1 MAEGRKLAD
10 EMKKEQGV
18 QAKKMKIGGVETEVT
33 LKSNINQRRGFR
45 ESSNSS
51 INGSLGAVASNR
63 IPYLPFPISA
73 LPEEAAVQILP
84 IQRGKKEKTTIKEQ
98 NSIEANTFDVDG
110 YKKYNYAKLPE
121 GGLAGLKKNFLSSFC
136 DSKVIQSVAKP
147 SRKLSLKVNE
157 ITNTITSRKGSRSS
171 TNSRKGSVELEPNGE
186 NAHPSNLSKNK
197 LRASS
202 VANITGPMKYIA
214 VRGKK
219 NIPPESEMDKVL
231 DLSQP
236 QLKFEHLS
244 TVYFLLRKP
253 KYTAMD
259 KTKGKQLCKF
269 LIEQSEFEQG
279 MSKYRD
285 SVEQAVSQK
294 NGFLV
299 SLVKKNKQHDIAY
312 TFEQC
317 DLSLIYL
324 KAKAKLISLS
334 ALKKI
339 ETDFLNDPDV
349 EEFLSPWLKKEN
361 ANKTE
366 KDKIAK
372 SEKSKPSKSNQYG
385 ILNDTKVAKD
395 ILSSKKADE
404 ILDLIPKEQRNHIVE
419 DDESKLAVHR
429 SPLLATLWHRVIL
442 DEAHRIKSRTTSTCQ
457 AALQLKAQKRWCVSG
472 TPLQNRIGELFSL
485 IRFTQYYPFAHY
497 FCEKKGCGCC
507 VLDWSFGLNFFCNK
521 CNHAKSMHRNYF
533 QKHVTLPL
541 NKYGN
546 NLGAG
551 KKAMKLLQSEVLRK
565 MVLRRTKVN
574 IDQSLPT
581 MPSSFK
587 YFFCPKHIFRF
598 STSCLNSRLK
608 GRRTCI
614 CLH

>member
-84 IQRGKKEKTTIKEQ
+84 IQRVKKEKTTIKEQ

-121 GGLAGLKKNFLSSFC
+121 GGLAGLKENFLSSFC

-157 ITNTITSRKGSRSS
+157 ITNTITSRKGTRSS
-171 TNSRKGSVELEPNGE
+171 TNSRKGSVEIEANGE
-186 NAHPSNLSKNK
+186 NAHPSTDLSKNN

-202 VANITGPMKYIA
+202 VEDITGPMKYIS

-219 NIPPESEMDKVL
+219 NIPSESEMDKVL

-259 KTKGKQLCKF
+259 KTKAKQLCKF

-299 SLVKKNKQHDIAY
+299 SLVK
-312 TFEQC
+312 T
-317 DLSLIYL
+317 
-324 KAKAKLISLS
+324 
-334 ALKKI
+334 
-339 ETDFLNDPDV
+339 
-349 EEFLSPWLKKEN
+349 
-361 ANKTE
+361 
-366 KDKIAK
+366 
-372 SEKSKPSKSNQYG
+372 
-385 ILNDTKVAKD
+385 
-395 ILSSKKADE
+395 
-404 ILDLIPKEQRNHIVE
+404 
-419 DDESKLAVHR
+419 
-429 SPLLATLWHRVIL
+429 
-442 DEAHRIKSRTTSTCQ
+442 
-457 AALQLKAQKRWCVSG
+457 
-472 TPLQNRIGELFSL
+472 
-485 IRFTQYYPFAHY
+485 
-497 FCEKKGCGCC
+497 
-507 VLDWSFGLNFFCNK
+507 
-521 CNHAKSMHRNYF
+521 
-533 QKHVTLPL
+533 
-541 NKYGN
+541 
-546 NLGAG
+546 
-551 KKAMKLLQSEVLRK
+551 
-565 MVLRRTKVN
+565 
-574 IDQSLPT
+574 
-581 MPSSFK
+581 
-587 YFFCPKHIFRF
+587 
-598 STSCLNSRLK
+598 
-608 GRRTCI
+608 
-614 CLH
+614 

>member
-157 ITNTITSRKGSRSS
+157 ITNTITSRRGSRSS
-171 TNSRKGSVELEPNGE
+171 TNSRKGSVEIEANGE
-186 NAHPSNLSKNK
+186 NAHPSTDLSKNK
-197 LRASS
+197 LRTSS
-202 VANITGPMKYIA
+202 KENITGTMKYIA

-259 KTKGKQLCKF
+259 KTKAKQLCKF

-324 KAKAKLISLS
+324 KAKAKLISPS
-334 ALKKI
+334 ELKKI

-366 KDKIAK
+366 KDKITK

-395 ILSSKKADE
+395 SLSSKKADE

-587 YFFCPKHIFRF
+587 Y
-598 STSCLNSRLK
+598 SALK
-608 GRRTCI
+608 I
-614 CLH
+614 YSDFQLIV

>member
-1 MAEGRKLAD
+1 M
-10 EMKKEQGV
+10 
-18 QAKKMKIGGVETEVT
+18 
-33 LKSNINQRRGFR
+33 
-45 ESSNSS
+45 
-51 INGSLGAVASNR
+51 
-63 IPYLPFPISA
+63 
-73 LPEEAAVQILP
+73 
-84 IQRGKKEKTTIKEQ
+84 
-98 NSIEANTFDVDG
+98 
-110 YKKYNYAKLPE
+110 
-121 GGLAGLKKNFLSSFC
+121 
-136 DSKVIQSVAKP
+136 
-147 SRKLSLKVNE
+147 
-157 ITNTITSRKGSRSS
+157 
-171 TNSRKGSVELEPNGE
+171 
-186 NAHPSNLSKNK
+186 
-197 LRASS
+197 
-202 VANITGPMKYIA
+202 
-214 VRGKK
+214 
-219 NIPPESEMDKVL
+219 
-231 DLSQP
+231 
-236 QLKFEHLS
+236 
-244 TVYFLLRKP
+244 
-253 KYTAMD
+253 
-259 KTKGKQLCKF
+259 
-269 LIEQSEFEQG
+269 
-279 MSKYRD
+279 
-285 SVEQAVSQK
+285 
-294 NGFLV
+294 
-299 SLVKKNKQHDIAY
+299 
-312 TFEQC
+312 
-317 DLSLIYL
+317 
-324 KAKAKLISLS
+324 
-334 ALKKI
+334 KKI

-366 KDKIAK
+366 KDKITK

-574 IDQSLPT
+574 IDQSLTLLCLFHSNFRPE
-581 MPSSFK
+581 
-587 YFFCPKHIFRF
+587 HIFRF
-598 STSCLNSRLK
+598 STNCLNSRLK